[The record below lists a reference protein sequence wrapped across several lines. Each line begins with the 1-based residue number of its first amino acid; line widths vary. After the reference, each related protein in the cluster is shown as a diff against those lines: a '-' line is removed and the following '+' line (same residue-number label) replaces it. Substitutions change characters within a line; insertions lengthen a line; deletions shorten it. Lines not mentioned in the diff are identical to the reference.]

1 MIKKMLTRIAV
12 IAMAALILVGS
23 VLTVSAESSQYV
35 PYESYTYWDNI
46 TGADR
51 KIVYNRPMIE
61 TEYVLNAN
69 TIGVDTITELNDVC
83 TDKDGYVYLLDAGM
97 EGVPAKIIVLD
108 SNYKFYK
115 QIDCVYGDEITA
127 EGEETPKREEISF
140 IGASNIY
147 VHTDKT
153 LYIADTQGRRVLHT
167 DIDGNLLDTFVLP
180 KPEEKN
186 GSLIPSDFD
195 FRPVKVV
202 ADSRGYVYILSEGS
216 YYGAL
221 LYAPDKSFIGFY
233 GANTVTTNILGAL
246 QSLIGRMFPNNE
258 RKSNDKRVLPF
269 TFSDII
275 IDDKDFI
282 YTATDA
288 AEEAQVKK
296 LNPGGGNN
304 ILDSDDVNFTDDFK
318 NYTYHADGRGL
329 QQNIAGIAV
338 DENGFIYA
346 LDTIY
351 GRVFI
356 YDSQCRMITAFGGG
370 LLTGE
375 QKGNFV
381 KASGIDLNGDRI
393 LISDKGNNTL
403 TVFKLNDYGKKVL
416 ALTKM
421 TIDGD
426 YVESREGWEEVL
438 KLDKNLQIAYTGI
451 ARAYL
456 AEEEY
461 EKAMEMALEGYDRDT
476 YSLAFEYYRNQYI
489 SDNFNIMF
497 IGAILIIAV
506 LVAVVIILKKK
517 NVVLIKSP
525 KLKTMLSTPLH
536 PGYGFE
542 DIKDK
547 KMGSVGLSIV
557 VLLVFYVITVAETL
571 LGGFLFTNYDPGT
584 FNSLWVFV
592 QTVGLVALW
601 VVANWLVCTLLQ
613 GKGRFNEILIVTS
626 YSLIPIILTRIVW
639 IILSNVLLETE
650 ASFLSIITM
659 VGILWAGLML
669 VIGMVR
675 IHDFGM
681 GRFIGT
687 TLLTVFGMA
696 AIIFLAILVGILFQQ
711 LGGFVST
718 IFVELIM

>member
-1 MIKKMLTRIAV
+1 MLTRIAV
-12 IAMAALILVGS
+12 CAMAVLIIAGS
-23 VLTVSAESSQYV
+23 VLTAAAESSQYV
-35 PYESYTYWDNI
+35 PYESYTYWESI
-46 TGADR
+46 MGSER
-51 KIVYNRPMIE
+51 KRVYNRSMVE
-61 TEYVLNAN
+61 TEYVLDAN
-69 TIGVDTITELNDVC
+69 SIGVEAITALNDVC
-83 TDKDGYVYLLDAGM
+83 TDKDGYIYLLDAGM
-97 EGVPAKIIVLD
+97 EGVPAKIIILD
-108 SNYKFYK
+108 SNYKLYK
-115 QIDCVYGDEITA
+115 QINSVYGKEITVEGA
-127 EGEETPKREEISF
+127 EVPQREEISF

-153 LYIADTQGRRVLHT
+153 LYIADTQGHRVLRT

-180 KPEEKN
+180 KPEDKN
-186 GSLIPSDFD
+186 GNLIPSDFD
-195 FRPVKVV
+195 FRPVRVV

-221 LYAPDKSFIGFY
+221 LYAPDKSFLGFY
-233 GANTVTTNILGAL
+233 GANTVTTNILGAI

-288 AEEAQVKK
+288 AEKAQVKK

-318 NYTYHADGRGL
+318 NYTYRDDGGGL
-329 QQNIAGIAV
+329 HQNIAGIAV

-356 YDSQCRMITAFGGG
+356 YDSQCRMLNAFGGG
-370 LLTGE
+370 LLAGT
-375 QKGNFV
+375 QKGNFL

-393 LISDKGNNTL
+393 LVSDKGNGTL
-403 TVFKLNDYGKKVL
+403 TVFKFNGYGKKVL

-426 YVESREGWEEVL
+426 YIESRDGWEEVL

-456 AEEEY
+456 AEDNY
-461 EKAMEMALEGYDRDT
+461 EQAMKMALEGYDRET
-476 YSLAFEYYRNQYI
+476 YSLAFEYYRNQYV
-489 SDNFNIMF
+489 SDNFNILF
-497 IGAILIIAV
+497 IGAMLIIAV
-506 LVAVVIILKKK
+506 IVAVLIFLKKK
-517 NVVLIKSP
+517 NLALVKSE
-525 KLKTMLSTPLH
+525 KVKIMLSTPLH
-536 PGYGFE
+536 PGVCFE
-542 DIKDK
+542 EIKEK
-547 KMGSVGLSIV
+547 NKGSVGLSII
-557 VLLVFYVITVAETL
+557 VLLIFYVITVAETL
-571 LGGFLFTNYDPGT
+571 LGGFIFTNYDPGT

-592 QTVGLVALW
+592 RTVGLVFLW

-626 YSLIPIILTRIVW
+626 YSLIPIIITRIVW
-639 IILSNVLLETE
+639 TILSNVLLETE
-650 ASFLSIITM
+650 VNFLSIVTM
-659 VGILWAGLML
+659 VGVIWAGLTL
-669 VIGMVR
+669 IIGMVR
-675 IHDFGM
+675 IHDFGI

-687 TLLTVFGMA
+687 TLLTIFGMA

-711 LGGFVST
+711 LGGFIST

>member
-12 IAMAALILVGS
+12 CAMAVLILAGS
-23 VLTVSAESSQYV
+23 VLTAAAESSQYV
-35 PYESYTYWDNI
+35 PYESYTYWNSI
-46 TGADR
+46 MGTER
-51 KIVYNRPMIE
+51 KRVNNRSMIE
-61 TEYVLNAN
+61 TEYVLDAN
-69 TIGVDTITELNDVC
+69 SIGVDTITALNDVC

-108 SNYKFYK
+108 SNYKLFK
-115 QIDCVYGDEITA
+115 QINCVYGEEIIA
-127 EGEETPKREEISF
+127 EGADTPTREEISF
-140 IGASNIY
+140 IGATNVY

-186 GSLIPSDFD
+186 GNLIPTDFD

-221 LYAPDKSFIGFY
+221 LYAPDKTFLGFY
-233 GANTVTTNILGAL
+233 GANTVTTNILGAM

-258 RKSNDKRVLPF
+258 RKSNDTRVLPF

-288 AEEAQVKK
+288 AEKAQVKK

-304 ILDSDDVNFTDDFK
+304 ILDSDATNFTDDFK

-329 QQNIAGIAV
+329 QQNIAGLAV

-346 LDTIY
+346 LDTVY

-356 YDSQCRMITAFGGG
+356 YDSQCRMLTAFGGG
-370 LLTGE
+370 LLAGT
-375 QKGNFV
+375 QKGTFV

-393 LISDKGNNTL
+393 LVSDKGNATL
-403 TVFKLNDYGKKVL
+403 TVFKLNDYGSKVL

-421 TIDGD
+421 TIVGD
-426 YVESREGWEEVL
+426 YVESRDGWEEVL

-456 AEEEY
+456 AEDNY
-461 EKAMEMALEGYDRDT
+461 KQAMEMSLEGYDRET

-489 SDNFNIMF
+489 SDNFTILF
-497 IGAILIIAV
+497 IGALLIIAV
-506 LVAVVIILKKK
+506 LVAVGIFIKKK
-517 NVVLIKSP
+517 NIVLIKSE
-525 KLKTMLSTPLH
+525 KVKTMFATPLH
-536 PGYGFE
+536 PGLCFE
-542 DIKDK
+542 QIKEK

-557 VLLVFYVITVAETL
+557 VLLVFYVTNVAETL

-592 QTVGLVALW
+592 RTVGLVVLW

-639 IILSNVLLETE
+639 IALSNVLLETE
-650 ASFLSIITM
+650 MNFLSIVTM
-659 VGILWAGLML
+659 VGILWAGLTL
-669 VIGMVR
+669 IIGMVR
-675 IHDFGM
+675 IHDFGV

>member
-12 IAMAALILVGS
+12 FAMAVLILAGS
-23 VLTVSAESSQYV
+23 VLTVAAESSQYV
-35 PYESYTYWDNI
+35 PYESYTYWDSI
-46 TGADR
+46 MGSSR
-51 KIVYNRPMIE
+51 KKVYNRPMIE

-69 TIGVDTITELNDVC
+69 SIGVETITELNDVC
-83 TDKDGYVYLLDAGM
+83 TDKDGYIYLLDAGM
-97 EGVPAKIIVLD
+97 EGVPAKIIILD
-108 SNYKFYK
+108 SNYKLYK
-115 QIDCVYGDEITA
+115 QIDYVYGDFVAA
-127 EGEETPKREEISF
+127 EGAESPQREQISF
-140 IGASNIY
+140 IGASSIY

-153 LYIADTQGRRVLHT
+153 LYISDTQGHRVLHT
-167 DIDGNLLDTFVLP
+167 DLDGNLLDTFVIP
-180 KPEEKN
+180 KPDEKN
-186 GSLIPSDFD
+186 GNLIPSDFD
-195 FRPVKVV
+195 FRPVRVV

-221 LYAPDKSFIGFY
+221 LYAPDKSFLGFY
-233 GANTVTTNILGAL
+233 GANTVTTNILGAI

-258 RKSNDKRVLPF
+258 RKSNDKRVLPY

-288 AEEAQVKK
+288 AEKAQVKK

-304 ILDSDDVNFTDDFK
+304 ILDSDDVNFTDDSK
-318 NYTYHADGRGL
+318 NYTYRANGGGL
-329 QQNIAGIAV
+329 NQEIAGLAV

-370 LLTGE
+370 LLAGT
-375 QKGNFV
+375 QKGNFL
-381 KASGIDLNGDRI
+381 KASGIELNGDKI
-393 LISDKGNNTL
+393 LVSDKGNGTL
-403 TVFKLNDYGKKVL
+403 TIFKLNDYGKKVL

-426 YVESREGWEEVL
+426 YVESRDGWEELL
-438 KLDKNLQIAYTGI
+438 KLDKNLQVAYTGI

-456 AEEEY
+456 AEDNY
-461 EKAMEMALEGYDRDT
+461 EQAMEMALEGYDRET

-489 SDNFNIMF
+489 SENFNVLF
-497 IGAILIIAV
+497 IGALLIIAV
-506 LVAVVIILKKK
+506 IVAVLIFIKKK
-517 NVVLIKSP
+517 NFVLVKSE
-525 KLKTMLSTPLH
+525 KLKIMLATPFH
-536 PGYGFE
+536 PGICFE
-542 DIKDK
+542 EIKEK
-547 KMGSVGLSIV
+547 KKGSIGLSIA
-557 VLLVFYVITVAETL
+557 VLLAFYVTTVTETL
-571 LGGFLFTNYDPGT
+571 LGGFLFTSYDPGS

-592 QTVGLVALW
+592 RTVGLVVLW

-626 YSLIPIILTRIVW
+626 YSLIPIIITRIVW
-639 IILSNVLLETE
+639 TILSNVLLETE
-650 ASFLSIITM
+650 VNFLSIVTM
-659 VGILWAGLML
+659 AGLIWAGLTL
-669 VIGMVR
+669 IIGMVR
-675 IHDFGM
+675 IHDFGV

-718 IFVELIM
+718 LLVELIM